1 MTLSNESNE
10 IVTPAEA
17 QRSVA
22 EVLELADKGQGKCR
36 VCKKIGPLGKFLTCW
51 KDGHIV
57 FAICEDCMGS
67 SVIVMERVSAG
78 YKIKASRK
86 SAITL

>member
-1 MTLSNESNE
+1 MSNETN
-10 IVTPAEA
+10 IVTPEA
-17 QRSVA
+17 ARRSVG

-36 VCKKIGPLGKFLTCW
+36 VCHKIGPLGKFLTCW
-51 KDGHIV
+51 KDGNLV

-67 SVIVMERVSAG
+67 SVIIMEAVSAG
-78 YKIKASRK
+78 YRIKASKK

>member
-1 MTLSNESNE
+1 MKETSL
-10 IVTPAEA
+10 VTPEA
-17 QRSVA
+17 ARRSVA
-22 EVLELADKGQGKCR
+22 EVLDLADKGQGKCR

-57 FAICEDCMGS
+57 FAICEDCMGT
-67 SVIVMERVSAG
+67 SVIVMERVIAG
-78 YKIKASRK
+78 YKIKASKK